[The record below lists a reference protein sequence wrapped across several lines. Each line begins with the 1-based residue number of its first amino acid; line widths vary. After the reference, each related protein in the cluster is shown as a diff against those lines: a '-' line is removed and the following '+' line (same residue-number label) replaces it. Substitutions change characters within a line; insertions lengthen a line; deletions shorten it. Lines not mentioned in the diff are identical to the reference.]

1 MRILVVWAALL
12 FMAVGCATGE
22 RVSEQKITDMDAD
35 KEYFSTA
42 LAESLKPGTATREDV
57 VKKLGAPFV
66 TDRSKDGGERY
77 IYMQTLKRQAI
88 YTFNGGTLSGFEWS
102 GEYSHPTLPRDGKR

>member
-1 MRILVVWAALL
+1 MRTIVVWAALL

-22 RVSEQKITDMDAD
+22 RVSEQKITSMDAE

-42 LAESLKPGTATREDV
+42 LAESLKPGMATREDV

-77 IYMQTLKRQAI
+77 IYMQTLKRQAV
-88 YTFNGGTLSGFEWS
+88 YTFNVNELAGFAWS
-102 GEYSHPTLPRDGKR
+102 EEYSHPNLPRDGKR